1 MPRASFRFGPT
12 SQHEVEIQ
20 CGYFG
25 SEKYFVDGGLMLS
38 HWSFK
43 PTGVRRFSVHGHNI
57 EIRLTVTLK
66 GAHAD
71 AFVDNTL
78 VAEDLF
84 AEFNGRLVPRRS
96 EPPWLVKVTVWFVVA
111 IAIFT
116 GLKFFDQQPNP
127 SFERTPDSATQ
138 VQR

>member
-25 SEKYFVDGGLMLS
+25 SEKYFVDGDLMLS

-43 PTGVRRFSVHGHNI
+43 PTGVRKFSVHGHNI
-57 EIRLTVTLK
+57 EIRMTITLK

-71 AFVDNTL
+71 AFVDKTL

-84 AEFNGRLVPRRS
+84 AEFNEHLAPRRS
-96 EPPWLVKVTVWFVVA
+96 GPPRLVKVAVWFVVA
-111 IAIFT
+111 IVVFT
-116 GLKFFDQQPNP
+116 GLKFFDQQTNP
-127 SFERTPDSATQ
+127 SFERTSNSAAQ
-138 VQR
+138 LQR

>member
-25 SEKYFVDGGLMLS
+25 SEKYFVDGDLILS

-43 PTGVRRFSVHGHNI
+43 PAGVRRFSVHGHNI

-71 AFVDNTL
+71 AFVDNPL
-78 VAEDLF
+78 VAKDLF
-84 AEFNGRLVPRRS
+84 AEFNGRLAPHRS
-96 EPPWLVKVTVWFVVA
+96 GPPWLVMVAAWFVVA

-116 GLKFFDQQPNP
+116 GLKFFDHQPHP
-127 SFERTPDSATQ
+127 AFKRTPHSAA
-138 VQR
+138 